1 MSACGSSK
9 SLLTAIAALAAI
21 PLFACEPSSYADDA
35 SAAGETAAAVAYTFY
50 VAPTGNDANPGTL
63 EAPFRTI
70 ARARD
75 AVRTV
80 NASMTGDVVVQL
92 RGGTYEL
99 QAPIAFG
106 PQDSGNNG
114 FRVFYQA
121 YPGETPVLSGS
132 VKVTG
137 WSQYSGNV
145 YRASL
150 NRSTKLRY
158 LYVNDQ
164 RAAMTS
170 KQITARGGYGTYSVT
185 AGQAPWAWVSGSKSD
200 GIQYSTSDLPAI
212 ASNRDD
218 LEVVTAST
226 WNENIACA
234 RDVITSGSSRV
245 MLLQQPSGAIAQLPG
260 WGAALVLSGSNTLYN
275 AYEFLNGP
283 GQFYFDKT
291 NRWLY
296 YWPRSG
302 ENMATADVQ
311 APVAEQLITIT
322 GGSRTNRVKNL
333 TFQGITFANT
343 DYNLVPVGNSRGKAT
358 VQAASAFIAFG
369 DGNQHNSKYQIMD
382 TIPGAITV
390 NNADGI
396 QLHGNVVKHIGNEG
410 ISLINDVVNSSVV
423 GNAILDI
430 AGSGI
435 TVGHPQHVYLGDGGA
450 REKYAPGVEGICTN
464 NTISN
469 NLIYNASAAP
479 GFGGHAAITAY
490 FVDSLRITNNHIQNT
505 AYNGISLGWGWRNFK
520 DSTTCRNNVVN
531 NNRLINTMSRLHDSG
546 AIYTIGQMPT
556 TNINQNYVRGIPAA
570 VGGPRYGLHNDEG
583 SAYIIENDSVLDI
596 NPGVTY
602 TINCEDFGEKHD
614 LTILRTYATVNK
626 MGVNPPASRI
636 DTPVVVSDA
645 VWPVAQYNVALN
657 SGIQDAYRSII
668 PSSVLA
674 VQDHVFPA
682 SAAVNAGTTVNIRSA
697 GDASSSVWFAPSGT
711 TSFVEG
717 PTMTRAAGTATSIVA
732 PGRSGTYKLFVV
744 NAQGVR
750 LGESGAILRVSG
762 SVSCTAAPSTPANLS
777 ATAVS
782 SSAINL
788 SWSPVTPPSG
798 CTVTYSVFRNGTQ
811 VASNLSGT
819 SYTDGGLAASTAYQ
833 YWVRAVDAAGSS
845 ANSNTASATTQP
857 GGSTGPVSI
866 NVGGGAAGSFVAD
879 AGFSGG
885 STYSTTAAI
894 DTAQITG
901 AVPPQAVF
909 QTERYGEF
917 TYTIPGLAAGSTY
930 AVTLY
935 FAETYWTAAGQRTF
949 NVAVNGATVL
959 SAFDI
964 FAAAGGAGRA
974 IARTFTTTANASG
987 QVVIAFTR
995 GGGPDNPK
1003 VCGLAVAADGTTTS
1017 YALSVTRAGAG
1028 SGTVAGGPINC
1039 GATCSASVASGTTVT
1054 LSATAATG
1062 STFAGWSGD
1071 CTGTGACVV
1080 SMTAARSV
1088 TATFNSSGGT
1098 TGRLLG
1104 VQSGRCLDVP
1114 NLSQTNGTKLSIWDC
1129 NGGANQQWTQTS
1141 SSTFQVYGNKC
1152 LELPSGA
1159 AAGAQVQIWD
1169 CTGGTNQ
1176 QWRFNAD
1183 GSIAS
1188 VSSGLCLDVTGQGTA
1203 NGTAVVAWTCNG
1215 QQNQRWSR

>member
-1 MSACGSSK
+1 MLTQQSSRC
-9 SLLTAIAALAAI
+9 LFPTIAALAA
-21 PLFACEPSSYADDA
+21 LSLVACEPGPETSGDA
-35 SAAGETAAAVAYTFY
+35 APAGELAAAVAYTFH
-50 VAPTGNDANPGTL
+50 VSPTGHDANPGTL
-63 EAPFRTI
+63 AAPFRTI
-70 ARARD
+70 TRARD

-80 NASMTGDVVVQL
+80 NASMTGDIQVYL

-114 FRVFYQA
+114 FRIFYQA

-137 WSQYSGNV
+137 WTPYSGAV

-170 KQITARGGYGTYSVT
+170 KQVTARGGYGTYSVT

-234 RDVITSGSSRV
+234 RDVITSGTNRV

-275 AYEFLNGP
+275 AFEFLNGP

-296 YWPRSG
+296 YWPRAG

-322 GGSRTNRVKNL
+322 GTSRTNRVKNL

-382 TIPGAITV
+382 TLPGAITV
-390 NNADGI
+390 NGADGI
-396 QLHGNVVKHIGNEG
+396 QLLGNVVKHIGNEG

-435 TVGHPQHVYLGDGGA
+435 TVGHPQHVYLGDGGT

-469 NLIYNASAAP
+469 NLIYDASAAP

-531 NNRLINTMSRLHDSG
+531 SNRLINTMSRLHDSG

-556 TNINQNYVRGIPAA
+556 THIDQNYVRGIPAA

-602 TINCEDFGEKHD
+602 TINAEDFGEKHD

-626 MGVNPPASRI
+626 MGVTPPNSRVDPPI
-636 DTPVVVSDA
+636 VVADA
-645 VWPVAQYNVALN
+645 VWPVAQYNTALS

-668 PSSVLA
+668 PASVLS

-682 SAAVNAGTTVNIRSA
+682 SAAVNAGTTVNLRSS
-697 GDASSSVWFAPSGT
+697 GDASGSVWFAPAGT

-717 PTMTRAAGTATSIVA
+717 PTMTRAAGTATTILA
-732 PGRSGTYKLFVV
+732 PARSGTYKLFVL
-744 NAQGVR
+744 NAQGAR
-750 LGESGAILRVSG
+750 MGESAALLRVSG
-762 SVSCTAAPSTPANLS
+762 SVT
-777 ATAVS
+777 
-782 SSAINL
+782 
-788 SWSPVTPPSG
+788 SG
-798 CTVTYSVFRNGTQ
+798 
-811 VASNLSGT
+811 
-819 SYTDGGLAASTAYQ
+819 
-833 YWVRAVDAAGSS
+833 
-845 ANSNTASATTQP
+845 P
-857 GGSTGPVSI
+857 ISI
-866 NVGGGAAGSFVAD
+866 NAGGAASGAFVGD
-879 AGFSGG
+879 AYFSGG
-885 STYSTTAAI
+885 STYSTASSI
-894 DTAQITG
+894 DTSQISGTP
-901 AVPPQAVF
+901 PPQAVL

-917 TYTIPGLAAGSTY
+917 TYTIPGLTPGSPYT
-930 AVTLY
+930 VTLY
-935 FAETYWTAAGQRTF
+935 FSESYWTAAGQRTF
-949 NVAVNGATVL
+949 DVAVNGAAVL
-959 SAFDI
+959 AGFDI
-964 FAAAGGAGRA
+964 FSAAGGANRA
-974 IARTFTTTANASG
+974 IARTFSTTANASG
-987 QVVIAFTR
+987 QVVTAFTR

-1003 VCGLAVAADGTTTS
+1003 VCGIAVAASG
-1017 YALSVTRAGAG
+1017 G
-1028 SGTVAGGPINC
+1028 GTV
-1039 GATCSASVASGTTVT
+1039 S
-1054 LSATAATG
+1054 
-1062 STFAGWSGD
+1062 
-1071 CTGTGACVV
+1071 
-1080 SMTAARSV
+1080 
-1088 TATFNSSGGT
+1088 

-1114 NLSQTNGTKLSIWDC
+1114 NLSQTNGTKLTIWDC
-1129 NGGANQQWTQTS
+1129 NGGVNQQWTQTS
-1141 SSTFQVYGNKC
+1141 SNTFQVFGSKC
-1152 LELPSGA
+1152 LELPGGA
-1159 AAGAQVQIWD
+1159 TAAGTQVQIGD
-1169 CTGGTNQ
+1169 CTGGTHQ

-1183 GSIAS
+1183 GTITS
-1188 VSSGLCLDVTGQGTA
+1188 VSTGLCLDVTGQGTA

-1215 QQNQRWSR
+1215 GQNQRWSR